1 MTITVQ
7 KRTYDASQARRFLVY
22 LLCLLTANPAPSL
35 AQSVA
40 TKLHPSGSGSQRPVV
55 DTAPN
60 GVPVVQIN
68 APNSRGVSMNPWQA
82 LSVGPEGV
90 IFNNGINPIDTRL
103 AGWIDGNARLNG
115 RTAGIIVNQ
124 VLGSE
129 ASVLR
134 GFMEVAGA
142 RADLIIA
149 NPNGITCN
157 GCGFVNANRGVLTTG
172 TPQLDGAG
180 SLSGWNV
187 ASGRISIEGA
197 GLNAYGASYT
207 DILARA
213 VQINAGIYA
222 NNLNVITGAHQL
234 DYASLAAN
242 PDSSPV
248 ITAITA
254 TDGTP
259 ASGFSLDVAA
269 IGGMYANKIRL
280 IGSER
285 GLGVNQAGTLQSAG
299 DLIIT
304 ASGQLL
310 HSGTSMAANNMH
322 VAGSAVTHRGIMLAG
337 ANLTVTANTLT
348 QDAGAQM
355 AAGVD
360 ADGKLTQSGNLN
372 LNAIDSLS
380 MRGDLLAGGALKLSV
395 GAGGANL
402 RETRLRGTDIEISV
416 SSAHDGS
423 GGDLDLREASL
434 AATGAASQ
442 GSGNI
447 TLRSRDLSASG
458 AQVAANGTIRYEARR
473 NIDLSSSTRQAYSEA
488 NRIVISGANLNNTG
502 GRIVALDSSVDAEEA
517 LQISLSGKLTNH
529 LDGLIGSNGNVSL
542 SVGELDNGNATTG
555 GSIVAG
561 NNLKIDLGNSDFA
574 YEASSSD
581 TRGRLRAGNDLS
593 LTTTGSISNSGE
605 LQAPGT
611 LSIATGSLS
620 NKGIIAGNDVDIQFS
635 DSLVNAGS
643 SALIGAAR
651 DLRITTGSTNLGNI
665 ENRDNATVYAGRDLS
680 LKAKTIANTDATIN
694 AERDAVIEADSF
706 TNETTGVSV
715 QSTLVSSITKGMQS
729 YLFYGMTAYSG
740 VAPISK
746 TLEASDYATNWAI
759 VATGGARG
767 YKQTVIA
774 DSADML
780 SLDTANKLMT
790 FKFRK
795 AVPDNDDNGFTG
807 TYSYSTVDASLYYE
821 TYTDLGNGK
830 FQLSFYPNFNPT
842 TMLHPEQPA
851 YNYNGNEYSRVT
863 TTRLERDTATMG
875 TTRATVNIGRNLEIH
890 VDQLLHNK
898 YGLISAGNDLAIVAA
913 GLRVGNSEV
922 QEGSNPR
929 VLNEGI
935 SLYETTTLSGYTNNV
950 YEVQR
955 GRADWATIAFPTSM
969 SQTPY
974 DTIRGTIQAGN
985 TLAISA
991 PSLSNAQSGPSTI
1004 TSTNAGASGSSAAPG
1019 SNVNPVPSNL
1029 PNNAL
1034 LQQKPAANAQYLIE
1048 SNPRFTQY
1056 SQFISSNY
1064 MVQRLGLD
1072 SATLG
1077 KRLGDGYYEQS
1088 LVREQIN
1095 KLVGQRYLPSL
1106 YAGLS
1111 ATETPTDLM
1120 QFQSL
1125 MESGV
1130 TQAQQFRFQIG
1141 IALSTEQISALT
1153 GDMVWLVRQTVTAA
1167 DGSLQSVLVPQVY
1180 LAANS
1185 LRNASAMLT
1194 AGGALLT
1201 GRTVQLA
1208 ATTFN
1213 NQGGITGQ
1221 DITVRGINLRNQG
1234 GEIRAA
1240 NTLRMAAESQL
1251 SMEGGR
1257 LSAQRVDLSSQGDLQ
1272 LQTTTSLVGN
1282 QVREG
1287 GNFSSSTNTALTT
1300 ARIEGETVNLSAGR
1314 DLTLQAAEISAQQI
1328 SATAGRDL
1336 RIQSLE
1342 QKSSSTGGG
1351 DTFQFNIQST
1361 SIVGSK
1367 LSASNDVTLAAG
1379 TDLTINS
1386 STVQSSAGG
1395 ISANAGRNIALTTS
1409 QERFSSNFSG
1419 SVGRASSSRQE
1430 SGANDIGSAL
1440 RANGDIRLQAG
1451 NDVSARAASVSS
1463 TIGNL
1468 GVRAGNDVSI
1478 VAGESRYSLEES
1490 RQNSSSSLL
1499 SSSSSFSR
1507 DALNSNTALGSTF
1520 SGSNV
1525 NIDAGRNLGIKGS
1538 NIVSNNDLTLTAQA
1552 DVTIEAASNSR
1563 STSQVRQSG
1572 ESGLLSS
1579 GGASGFTIGER
1590 SQSLQQS
1597 SSGTSATASVVGSNT
1612 GNVDIRA
1619 GNLYRQ
1625 TGSDVVAV
1633 QGDININAKNI
1644 AITEA
1649 RETSQT
1655 RVESSMQ
1662 QSGLSVGVSSVAL
1675 NAIQTIEKIDQAA
1688 SETSSG
1694 RTKLLAGASAAL
1706 AAKTGIDAIRN
1717 GQGDANGKIR
1727 NADGSLREANI
1738 ADQLGGISLSLS
1750 LGSSSSRSSA
1760 SSSSDTA
1767 RGSTLNAGR
1776 DIRIQASGAGSDSN
1790 LLVQGS
1796 EVNAGGNLALQSEGG
1811 IQLLAAENK
1820 AQQQSSQSGSSNS
1833 VGLSLGL
1840 GTGPS
1845 SGLGVTASASR
1856 SSGQS
1861 NGSDTGYTNSR
1872 LSGDQVS
1879 LQSGGDTTLRGA
1891 VVEGNRISAEV
1902 EGNLL
1907 VQSLQDRSEY
1917 RQQNQSTSLS
1927 ATVPLGTGTA
1937 GGSLSQ
1943 SQTRINSNY
1952 QSVNEQ
1958 SGLRAGDG
1966 GFGVAVKGDTTLIG
1980 GAITSSGV
1988 AVRQQQNS
1996 FQTDGTLRLAD
2007 INNQANYSASSI
2019 GVTLGASGAGQLG
2032 LPLTSAG
2039 VGSAGGSS
2047 QSTTQSV
2054 ISGIAGNSAARTG
2067 DQSIPLARI
2076 FDAEKVRNDIAAQV
2090 TITAEF
2096 GKQASQAVST
2106 YIDSQRN
2113 ALRAAQKQAATPA
2126 EKASL
2131 QSQINDVTLQERVL
2145 NVLIGAVSGQGGS
2158 ALTKESLSAAA
2169 EKMRNLMAED
2179 STTFPGVVD
2188 STGFVLSNRSG
2199 ESVGVRGDGLK
2210 IGGTRVDLD
2219 LLCGRDNRRCQKA
2232 TNSDGTPKLDENGIA
2247 QLETDSKGRIIFS
2260 GGSLESFIQT
2270 PEGQKMVGATGG
2282 IQGYKGTLFG
2292 IPYNAGSL
2300 PDQLIEAFAGTH
2312 DMIGGKLSGLYD
2324 KEGNATRGRSPT
2336 TQTLQNTWSAT
2347 GAIALSAPFAA
2358 AEWLSPEVWNAIA
2371 ILIKAAK

>member
-1 MTITVQ
+1 MHINVKHNTRKTSNGRLALAYVMCLMT
-7 KRTYDASQARRFLVY
+7 ASP
-22 LLCLLTANPAPSL
+22 TPSL

-40 TKLHPSGSGSQRPVV
+40 TKLNPSGNGGQRPAV

-60 GVPVVQIN
+60 GVPVVQIT
-68 APNSRGVSMNPWQA
+68 APNSRGVSMNQWQA

-90 IFNNGINPIDTRL
+90 IFNNGLNPSDTKL

-115 RTAGIIVNQ
+115 RSAGIIVNQ

-129 ASVLR
+129 ASALR

-149 NPNGITCN
+149 NPNGVTCN
-157 GCGFVNANRGVLTTG
+157 GCGFINANRGVLTTG
-172 TPQLDGAG
+172 TPQFDGAG
-180 SLSGWNV
+180 GLAGWNV
-187 ASGRISIEGA
+187 GSGRISIEGS

-213 VQINAGIYA
+213 VQVNAGIYA
-222 NNLNVITGAHQL
+222 NKLNVITGAYQL
-234 DYASLAAN
+234 DYASLTADPN
-242 PDSSPV
+242 SSP
-248 ITAITA
+248 ITNAIAA
-254 TDGTP
+254 TDNAP

-280 IGSER
+280 IGTES

-310 HSGTSMAANNMH
+310 HSGTSMAANNLNITGNTISNS
-322 VAGSAVTHRGIMLAG
+322 GSMLAG
-337 ANLTVTANTLT
+337 GDVNLVANTLT
-348 QDAGAQM
+348 QTTGAQI

-360 ADGKLTQSGNLN
+360 ADGKLTQNGSLN
-372 LNAIDSLS
+372 LNISNSLTVQ
-380 MRGDLLAGGALKLSV
+380 GDLLAGGSLQLDV

-402 RETRLRGTDIEISV
+402 RETRLRGTDINITV
-416 SSAHDGS
+416 SSANDGS
-423 GGDLDLREASL
+423 GGDLDLQDASL
-434 AATGAASQ
+434 AATGAANQ

-447 TLRSRDLSASG
+447 NLQSRDINARG
-458 AQVAANGTIRYEARR
+458 AQVAANGTIRYTARR
-473 NIDLSSSTRQAYSEA
+473 NIDLSSSTRKAYSEA
-488 NRIVISGANLNNTG
+488 NRIVISGANLNNAG
-502 GRIVALDSSVDAEEA
+502 GRIVALDNRANAEDA
-517 LQISLSGKLTNH
+517 LQIKLSGTLNN
-529 LDGLIGSNGNVSL
+529 LSDGLIGSNGNVSL
-542 SVGELDNGNATTG
+542 SVGELDNGDPITG
-555 GSIVAG
+555 GLIVAG
-561 NNLKIDLGNSDFA
+561 NNLKIDFGNSDFN
-574 YEASSSD
+574 YNASSTDS
-581 TRGRLRAGNDLS
+581 RGRLSAGNDLS
-593 LTTTGSISNSGE
+593 LTTTGTISNSGE

-611 LSIATGSLS
+611 LSIVTGSLT
-620 NKGIIAGNDVDIQFS
+620 NTGVIAGNDVDIRFS
-635 DSLVNAGS
+635 ESLINTGRN
-643 SALIGAAR
+643 ALIGAAR
-651 DLRITTGSTNLGNI
+651 DLHISSGSTSIGRI
-665 ENRDNATVYAGRDLS
+665 ENTDNATLFAGRDIAI
-680 LKAKTIANTDATIN
+680 KAGNIFNTDAAIN
-694 AERDAVIEADSF
+694 AERDSLIEADSF
-706 TNETTGVSV
+706 TNESTGWSV
-715 QSTLVSSITKGMQS
+715 TSSTISSSTKSWQS
-729 YLFYGMTAYSG
+729 YLYYGMTPYTGLRA
-740 VAPISK
+740 IQK
-746 TLEASDYATNWAI
+746 TIDLADIATNWI
-759 VATGGARG
+759 LVGTGGASN
-767 YKQTVIA
+767 YKQTVVA
-774 DSADML
+774 DISDILSHDTETRAMVFRLRVDLDQCADRYPCPATNDIRINYESYQ
-780 SLDTANKLMT
+780 SLGGGKL
-790 FKFRK
+790 
-795 AVPDNDDNGFTG
+795 
-807 TYSYSTVDASLYYE
+807 E
-821 TYTDLGNGK
+821 I
-830 FQLSFYPNFNPT
+830 SFYPNFDPN
-842 TMLHPEQPA
+842 TMLHPEGPS
-851 YNYNGNEYSRVT
+851 YNYHGYEFDRIL
-863 TTRLERDTATMG
+863 TTRLDRQTAISPAIN
-875 TTRATVNIGRNLEIH
+875 ATVRTGRDLQIK
-890 VDQLLHNK
+890 VDSLLRNK
-898 YGLISAGNDLAIVAA
+898 FGLISAGNDLNIIA
-913 GLRVGNSEV
+913 GGNRVSHSDA
-922 QEGSNPR
+922 QENR
-929 VLNEGI
+929 NAQVVNDGI
-935 SLYETTTLSGYTNNV
+935 SLYETTTVTGNTWNV
-950 YEVQR
+950 WEVR
-955 GRADWATIAFPTSM
+955 KGMSDSAYISIPTSVT
-969 SQTPY
+969 QTPY

-985 TLAISA
+985 TLSITT
-991 PSLSNAQSGPSTI
+991 PSLNNAQSGPSTI
-1004 TSTNAGASGSSAAPG
+1004 TSTNPSASGSSTAAG
-1019 SNVNPVPSNL
+1019 SSVNPVPSNL

-1034 LQQKPAANAQYLIE
+1034 LQQKPDANAQYLIE
-1048 SNPRFTQY
+1048 SNPKFTQY

-1064 MVQRLGLD
+1064 MMQRLGLD
-1072 SATLG
+1072 SATMG
-1077 KRLGDGYYEQS
+1077 KRLGDGYYEQA

-1106 YAGLS
+1106 YASLS
-1111 ATETPTDLM
+1111 ETDKPTDLM
-1120 QFQSL
+1120 QFQAL

-1130 TQAQQFRFQIG
+1130 TQAQQFKFQIG
-1141 IALSTEQISALT
+1141 IALSAEQIAALT

-1185 LRNASAMLT
+1185 LSDASATLT

-1201 GRTVQLA
+1201 GRTVQLSA
-1208 ATTFN
+1208 NAFT

-1234 GEIRAA
+1234 GEMRAA
-1240 NTLRMAAESQL
+1240 NTLTMAAESQL
-1251 SMEGGR
+1251 SVDGGA
-1257 LSAQRVDLSSQGDLQ
+1257 LSARRVDLSSQGDLQ
-1272 LQTTTSLVGN
+1272 LQTTTTQVGN

-1300 ARIEGETVNLSAGR
+1300 AHIQGETVSLSAGR
-1314 DLTLQAAEISAQQI
+1314 DVTMQAAGISAQQI
-1328 SATAGRDL
+1328 NATAGRDL
-1336 RIQSLE
+1336 RIESLE

-1351 DTFQFNIQST
+1351 DHVQFNIQST

-1367 LSASNDVTLAAG
+1367 LSASNEVRLAAG
-1379 TDLTINS
+1379 NDLTINS
-1386 STVQSSAGG
+1386 STVQSSEGG

-1409 QERFSSNFSG
+1409 QETFGSNFSG
-1419 SVGRASSSRQE
+1419 SVGSASFSRQE

-1440 RANGDIRLQAG
+1440 QASGDIQLQAG
-1451 NDVSARAASVSS
+1451 NDISARAASVTS
-1463 TIGNL
+1463 TLGNL
-1468 GVRAGNDVSI
+1468 GIRAGNDVSV

-1490 RQNSSSSLL
+1490 RQNSSSGLL
-1499 SSSSSFSR
+1499 SSSSSFSL
-1507 DALNSNTALGSTF
+1507 DTLNSNTAVGSTF
-1520 SGSNV
+1520 SGNSV
-1525 NIDAGRNLGIKGS
+1525 NIDAGRNLGVKGS
-1538 NIVSNNDLTLTAQA
+1538 TIVSNSDLSLTAQT
-1552 DVTIEAASNSR
+1552 DVSIEAASNSR
-1563 STSQVRQSG
+1563 SASQVRQSS
-1572 ESGLLSS
+1572 ESGLLSG

-1675 NAIQTIEKIDQAA
+1675 NAIQTIEKMDQAA

-1717 GQGDANGKIR
+1717 GQGDANGQIK
-1727 NADGSLREANI
+1727 NADGSLRDVNI
-1738 ADQLGGISLSLS
+1738 ADQLGGVSLSLS

-1767 RGSTLNAGR
+1767 RGSSVSAGR
-1776 DIRIQASGAGSDSN
+1776 DIRIQANGAGTDSN

-1796 EVNAGGNLALQSEGG
+1796 EVNAGGNLALQSEGA

-1820 AQQQSSQSGSSNS
+1820 AQQQSSHSGSSSS

-1845 SGLGVTASASR
+1845 NGLGVSASASR

-1872 LSGDQVS
+1872 LSGDKVS
-1879 LQSGGDTTLRGA
+1879 LQSGGDTKLRGA
-1891 VVEGNRISAEV
+1891 VVNGNRINVEV
-1902 EGNLL
+1902 DGNLL

-1917 RQQNQSTSLS
+1917 REQNQSTSLS

-1952 QSVNEQ
+1952 QSVIEQ
-1958 SGLRAGDG
+1958 SGLRAGDD
-1966 GFGVAVKGDTTLIG
+1966 GFGVTVKGDTTLMG
-1980 GAITSSGV
+1980 GAITSSEA
-1988 AVRQQQNS
+1988 AVQQRNNT

-2007 INNQANYSASSI
+2007 INNQANYIANSI

-2039 VGSAGGSS
+2039 VGSASDS
-2047 QSTTQSV
+2047 AQSTTQSA

-2067 DQSIPLARI
+2067 DQSTPLARI
-2076 FDAEKVRNDIAAQV
+2076 FDAEKVRNDIVAQV

-2096 GKQASQAVST
+2096 GKQASQTVST
-2106 YIDSQRN
+2106 YIDGQRS
-2113 ALRAAQKQAATPA
+2113 ALRAAQKQATTPA

-2131 QSQINDVTLQERVL
+2131 QSQINDLTLQERVL

-2169 EKMRNLMAED
+2169 EQMRNLMIED
-2179 STTFPGVVD
+2179 STTFRGVVD
-2188 STGFVLSNRSG
+2188 STGFKLSNLSG

-2219 LLCGRDNRRCQKA
+2219 LLCGTDNRRCR
-2232 TNSDGTPKLDENGIA
+2232 TEVNSDGTQKLDQNGKTQLAKDA
-2247 QLETDSKGRIIFS
+2247 QGRVIFTE
-2260 GGSLESFIQT
+2260 GSLESFIQT

-2300 PDQLIEAFAGTH
+2300 PDLLIEAFAGTH
-2312 DMIGGKLSGLYD
+2312 DFIGGNRSGLYD
-2324 KEGNATRGRSPT
+2324 KQGNIKRGMSEAERNTYDTKVT
-2336 TQTLQNTWSAT
+2336 TA
-2347 GAIALSAPFAA
+2347 AIVPSIPFAV
-2358 AEWLSPEVWNAIA
+2358 AEFLSPEVWKAIS
-2371 ILIKAAK
+2371 ILIKNSR